1 MGVGVGVGCGL
12 GVGVGVGCGL
22 GVGVGTD
29 AGVGG
34 SAGTGVGDGDG
45 DGGRVGVGVGIGVGC
60 DSGVGVG
67 TGVGVGGS
75 VGTGVGDGKREEDER
90 DVSECTSQVRPPPA
104 TANPAIPIKTVR
116 RETPCFGGTT
126 DVGGGEMLG
135 AVSVVLS
142 DDCVISLVMSDVGA
156 VSVILSG
163 SEAGGAETGP
173 GTAVLPDVETTG
185 TVASSSSSV
194 GA

>member
-1 MGVGVGVGCGL
+1 MEGGVGIGVTIGVEGGVGIGVTIGVGDNVGVGVGCGL
-12 GVGVGVGCGL
+12 
-22 GVGVGTD
+22 
-29 AGVGG
+29 
-34 SAGTGVGDGDG
+34 
-45 DGGRVGVGVGIGVGC
+45 
-60 DSGVGVG
+60 GVGVG

-156 VSVILSG
+156 VSVVLSG
-163 SEAGGAETGP
+163 SEAGGAETAS
-173 GTAVLPDVETTG
+173 GTAVLSDVETTG